1 MSEAVLQVQDLHVY
15 YHTRAGAVRA
25 VDGVTFDL
33 DRGIK
38 MGLVGESG
46 CGKSTL
52 AMSFLRMIKRPGRIE
67 SGQALLNGDGGDAED
82 LVNVSDQRMRELRL
96 QEISMIPQGAMNS
109 LNPVMRVRDQILDGL
124 EDHGVRLTNSA
135 ARERVNALLE
145 SVDLDLQVADMYP
158 HELSGGMKQRV
169 CVAIAISMEPSVL
182 LADEPTSALDVVVQ
196 RQVMATIERL
206 QEEMGISMILIG
218 HDMGLMAQSVD
229 RLIVMYA
236 GKLAEL
242 GDVEALFDEPLHPYT
257 DLLINTLPTLEERG
271 KFTGI
276 PGITPELVDP
286 PSGCI
291 FHPRCP
297 RAMDICSVSIPT
309 WQEMRPDHWVACHLY
324 EGER

>member
-15 YHTRAGAVRA
+15 YYTEAGAVRA

-46 CGKSTL
+46 CGKSTM
-52 AMSFLRMIKRPGRIE
+52 AMSFMRMIKRPGRIE
-67 SGQALLNGDGGDAED
+67 SGRALLNGEED
-82 LVNVSDQRMRELRL
+82 LASVSDERMRELRL
-96 QEISMIPQGAMNS
+96 REISLIPQGAMNS

-124 EDHGVRLTNSA
+124 EDHGIKLNNSEA
-135 ARERVNALLE
+135 EGYVNDLLE
-145 SVDLDLQVADMYP
+145 SVDLDLQVADMHP

-182 LADEPTSALDVVVQ
+182 VADEPTSALDVVVQ

-229 RLIVMYA
+229 QLAVMYA
-236 GKLAEL
+236 GRLAEI
-242 GDVEALFDEPLHPYT
+242 GEVEAVFEEPLHPYT
-257 DLLINTLPTLEERG
+257 ELLISTLPTLGRRG
-271 KFTGI
+271 EFTGI
-276 PGITPELVDP
+276 PGVTPALVDP

-297 RAMDICSVSIPT
+297 RAMDICSQVIPT
-309 WQEMRPDHWVACHLY
+309 WQEIRPDHWVACHLY
-324 EGER
+324 EGE